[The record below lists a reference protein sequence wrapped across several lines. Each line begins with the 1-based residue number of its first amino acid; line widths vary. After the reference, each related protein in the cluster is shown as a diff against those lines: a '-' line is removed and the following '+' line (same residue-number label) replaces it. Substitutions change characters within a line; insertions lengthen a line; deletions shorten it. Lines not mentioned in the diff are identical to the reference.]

1 MPPAVTAT
9 GRIARAAAR
18 VEARPFP
25 LRWLKT
31 TRLFFREI
39 TAAASPAVKPVLAN
53 LWLTGGLVKLIMAR
67 NPSSAALLHTTAAPT
82 IIRGSS
88 KENVLAEDAMA
99 VINVRILPGESVAG
113 TVSRIKKVVGDDKV
127 EVSLLDEE
135 AATEPVK
142 ESSVKSEGYRLI
154 SEMIEETIADSVVLP
169 FLVTVATDSKY
180 YAGCCRDIYRYVPMI
195 LNREELE
202 RIHGADERISAENYG
217 LAVNSYK
224 NLIKKL

>member
-1 MPPAVTAT
+1 
-9 GRIARAAAR
+9 
-18 VEARPFP
+18 
-25 LRWLKT
+25 
-31 TRLFFREI
+31 
-39 TAAASPAVKPVLAN
+39 
-53 LWLTGGLVKLIMAR
+53 
-67 NPSSAALLHTTAAPT
+67 
-82 IIRGSS
+82 
-88 KENVLAEDAMA
+88 
-99 VINVRILPGESVAG
+99 VAG